1 LREKKKVSSVKKN
14 IEQGGKFELRFY
26 AGYKG
31 EEIPRSVVVGNREF
45 KIDEILSR
53 KRVLDRKSGRRM
65 EIFKCKMEGEKVE
78 IAKFESGEWSLSF
91 SDVT

>member
-1 LREKKKVSSVKKN
+1 MSRVRKN
-14 IEQGGKFELRFY
+14 IEQGGKFEVRFY

-31 EEIPRSVVVGNREF
+31 EEIPRSVVIGSREF

-53 KRVLDRKSGRRM
+53 KRVLDQKSGRRM
-65 EIFKCKMEGEKVE
+65 EIYRCQMEGEIVE

-91 SDVT
+91 SEKT

>member
-1 LREKKKVSSVKKN
+1 MSSARKT
-14 IEQGGKFELRFY
+14 IEEGGKFEVRFY

-31 EEIPRSVVVGNREF
+31 EEIPRSVIIGSREF

-65 EIFKCKMEGEKVE
+65 EIYKCMMEGERVE
-78 IAKFESGEWSLSF
+78 IMKFESGEWSLSF
-91 SDVT
+91 SEGT